1 MVTVRRRCAEV
12 SVDDFHADS
21 RPAGLYADIELGA
34 GVDDHVV
41 ISSVMRS
48 STSSRN
54 WLSCR
59 VLRRPAAKERTE
71 ATIAGSGG

>member
-21 RPAGLYADIELGA
+21 RPAGLYADIELVRA
-34 GVDDHVV
+34 WMITLV

-54 WLSCR
+54 WLGCR

-71 ATIAGSGG
+71 ATIAGSGE